1 MEIGA
6 QPLVQSIKFVC
17 TRLQGEECPV
27 NVKFN
32 GRHLFCSVA
41 CSESTP
47 ERPRPKSLYL
57 DQKLGRQNG
66 RKHENKEVKR
76 TRTIHHAVRDHAAV
90 DGGLYFGTV

>member
-6 QPLVQSIKFVC
+6 QPLAQSIKFVS
-17 TRLQGEECPV
+17 TRLREEECPV
-27 NVKFN
+27 GVKFS
-32 GRHLFCSVA
+32 GRHLFYSVA

-47 ERPRPKSLYL
+47 ERPRPRSLYL
-57 DQKLGRQNG
+57 DLKHGRQDG